1 MIFKNENS
9 KNLFDTIMNT
19 KLTEFDTKSFPS
31 FSQNEVKNMIFRMQ
45 REGLAFKIGKEPLPR
60 GKGAVKSIYSLDKN
74 RVFKLQIKI
83 EIPKDMIGL
92 RSAFPE
98 LFKAPGKGQIYSIY

>member
-1 MIFKNENS
+1 MIFKNENV

-19 KLTEFDTKSFPS
+19 NLTEFDTKSFPD

-45 REGLAFKIGKEPLPR
+45 REGLVFNIGKELLPR
-60 GKGAVKSIYSLDKN
+60 GQGAVKSIYSLDKS
-74 RVFKLQIKI
+74 RVFKPQI
-83 EIPKDMIGL
+83 EIPKDMMGI

-98 LFKAPGKGQIYSIY
+98 LFKAPGKEQIYSIY